1 MGKVLDNKINSIKE
15 HKVTSKYSVF
25 DNMIEG
31 VQVIGYE
38 WNYIYVNDSIA
49 KQGLTTKDKL
59 MGSTML
65 KEYPGFEHSEIFKF
79 LQICMNERIASE
91 TSTEFDFQDGS
102 KGWFEVS
109 VQPVI
114 EGILILSSDI
124 TKLKRAEAKL
134 KKKLIERT
142 LMIAQISKQKKQLE
156 EFCQI
161 IAHNLRS
168 PLTNLIQLNEM
179 IQESNDNDEKTNYI
193 KFQKDVI
200 DLLHK
205 TFEELVTSTQ
215 VRMDQTIK
223 RSKINLEKYTIKAL
237 KILNEVIVKTD
248 TEITYDFSEI
258 NKIEYSKKYL
268 MNIFINLI
276 GNAIKFHSP
285 ERTPKIHIKSYIKK
299 GWIYVDVSD
308 NGLGIDLKKNGD
320 DLFKLHKTFH
330 NHTHAKGYG
339 LFITKTQ
346 IEAMGGS
353 ISAES
358 SPNNGSVFSIKLYK
372 MSGDGKN

>member
-1 MGKVLDNKINSIKE
+1 MGKVLDEIISTIKE
-15 HKVTSKYSVF
+15 HNLTSKYSVF
-25 DNMIEG
+25 DHMIEG

-38 WNYIYVNDSIA
+38 WEYIYVNESIA
-49 KQGLTTKDKL
+49 KQGLTSKDKL

-79 LQICMNERIASE
+79 LQICMLERCPSE
-91 TSTEFDFQDGS
+91 TITEFDFPDGS

-109 VQPVI
+109 VQPVS

-124 TKLKRAEAKL
+124 TKLKRIEAKL

-142 LMIAQISKQKKQLE
+142 LMIAQITKQKQQLE

-168 PLTNLIQLNEM
+168 PLTNLIQLHEM
-179 IQESNDNDEKTNYI
+179 IQESNDNAEKSNFLNI
-193 KFQKDVI
+193 QKSVI

-223 RSKINLEKYTIKAL
+223 RNKVNLEKHTKKIL
-237 KILNEVIVKTD
+237 EILNEEITNTNSV
-248 TEITYDFSEI
+248 ITYDFSEI
-258 NKIEYSKKYL
+258 NKIEYSRKYL
-268 MNIFINLI
+268 KNIFINLI
-276 GNAIKFHSP
+276 GNALKYHSP
-285 ERTPKIHIKSYIKK
+285 ERTPRIHLKSYIKN
-299 GWIYVDVSD
+299 GWITVDIID
-308 NGLGIDLKKNGD
+308 NGLGIDMKKNGNN
-320 DLFKLHKTFH
+320 LFKLHKTFH
-330 NHTHAKGYG
+330 NHTQAKGFG

-346 IEAMGGS
+346 IEAMSGS
-353 ISAES
+353 ICAES
-358 SPNNGSVFSIKLYK
+358 TPNKGSKFTIKLYK
-372 MSGDGKN
+372 MPTYGKN